1 MSATSNVKAA
11 MQNYKKEKKKKNQE
25 NMSSPKDT
33 KNYTIKLQTTEY
45 CKLANEELKIDVLK
59 IFNKLPENSERQFS
73 NIRKLFTK

>member
-1 MSATSNVKAA
+1 
-11 MQNYKKEKKKKNQE
+11 
-25 NMSSPKDT
+25 MSSPKDT

-59 IFNKLPENSERQFS
+59 ILNKLPENSERQFS